1 MSMLEIYKEART
13 DIQAIY
19 RSRLMTEI
27 ILSLNEGIKNLS
39 QLREI
44 TGSTSQALI
53 PKIRKLAL

>member
-27 ILSLNEGIKNLS
+27 LLSLNEGMKNLS

-44 TGSTSQALI
+44 TGSTS
-53 PKIRKLAL
+53 